1 MIQLP
6 NSPKILSSDNNM
18 ATFEISPLY
27 PGYGITLGNSLRR
40 VLVSSLEG
48 AAITSV
54 KIKGIDHEFSPMKGV
69 MEDVIDIILNLKK
82 IRVKSHSNEPVI
94 ITLESKGRG
103 DVTAASIKSTSDVEI
118 INKDEHICTVT
129 DDKINVEMEL
139 TVERGVGYV
148 PVELRGKEKLSVGK
162 IAIDGIFTPVKN
174 VNFTVDN
181 IRVGQRTDFNRVL
194 LDIETDG
201 TISPE
206 DALKSACDIL
216 LEHFTIVK
224 SIGTES
230 MASGIDH
237 RELEKELEAMKE
249 EIKLEG
255 MDPESEDAPKRK
267 RKSSK

>member
-1 MIQLP
+1 MINSP
-6 NSPKILSSDNNM
+6 NSPKLISQDGNK
-18 ATFEISPLY
+18 ATFEISPLH
-27 PGYGITLGNSLRR
+27 PGYGVTIGNSLRR
-40 VLVSSLEG
+40 VLISSLEG
-48 AAITSV
+48 SAITSV
-54 KIKGIDHEFSPMKGV
+54 KIKGVDHEFSPVKGV

-82 IRVKSHSNEPVI
+82 IRIKSHNNEPVVVL
-94 ITLESKGRG
+94 LEAKGKG
-103 DVTAASIKSTSDVEI
+103 PVTAKSIKATSDVEI
-118 INKDEHICTVT
+118 INKDEHICTIT
-129 DDKINVEMEL
+129 DDKTSIEMEI
-139 TVERGVGYV
+139 TVEKGVGYV

-162 IAIDGIFTPVKN
+162 IAIDGIFTPIQN

-181 IRVGQRTDFNRVL
+181 IRVGQRTDFNKVL

-216 LEHFTIVK
+216 LEHFTAIK
-224 SIGTES
+224 SVGSQS

-255 MDPESEDAPKRK
+255 LEGEDESGSAKRK
-267 RKSSK
+267 RKSK

>member
-1 MIQLP
+1 MINTP
-6 NSPKILSSDNNM
+6 NSPKIISQNGDS
-18 ATFEISPLY
+18 ATFEISPLH
-27 PGYGITLGNSLRR
+27 PGYGVTIGNSLRR

-48 AAITSV
+48 SAITSV
-54 KIKGIDHEFSPMKGV
+54 RIKGVDHEFSPMKGV

-82 IRVKSHSNEPVI
+82 IRIRSHSNEPVI
-94 ITLESKGRG
+94 ISLEAKGKG
-103 DVTAASIKSTSDVEI
+103 EVKASAIKSTSDVEI
-118 INKDEHICTVT
+118 VNKDEHICTIT
-129 DDKINVEMEL
+129 DDKVSVEMEL
-139 TVERGVGYV
+139 TVEKGVGYV

-162 IAIDGIFTPVKN
+162 IAIDGIFTPIKN

-181 IRVGQRTDFNRVL
+181 IRVGQRTDFNKVL
-194 LDIETDG
+194 IDVETDG

-216 LEHFTIVK
+216 LEHFTIIKTVG
-224 SIGTES
+224 SES

-255 MDPESEDAPKRK
+255 LEGEDEASSGKRK
-267 RKSSK
+267 RKSK